1 MGGGRWEVR
10 GGSQIQA
17 ALRETAF
24 SGRYKAQGRAAS
36 LHLLGT
42 SGCMRLS
49 ETMDLEIVGQGGSE
63 ELKPESWPGVQLQAS
78 LQAACFQSVYAGACR
93 GGRCSVRRLPTDMP
107 KLKVFP
113 GKAAAK
119 ELAAGWQAACPSQP
133 PRFPSCL

>member
-1 MGGGRWEVR
+1 MGGGL
-10 GGSQIQA
+10 QTQA

-49 ETMDLEIVGQGGSE
+49 ETMDLEIVGQAGSE
-63 ELKPESWPGVQLQAS
+63 ELKPEPWPGVHLQAS

-93 GGRCSVRRLPTDMP
+93 GGRCSVRRLPTDKS
-107 KLKVFP
+107 KLSFS
-113 GKAAAK
+113 GKSGSQGVCCW
-119 ELAAGWQAACPSQP
+119 LAGSMSKSATQVSLLSLVLA
-133 PRFPSCL
+133 

>member
-1 MGGGRWEVR
+1 MR
-10 GGSQIQA
+10 GDLQTQA

-24 SGRYKAQGRAAS
+24 SCRYKAQGRAAS

-63 ELKPESWPGVQLQAS
+63 ELKPEPWPGVPLQAS
-78 LQAACFQSVYAGACR
+78 LHAACFQSVYAGACR

-107 KLKVFP
+107 KLSLP
-113 GKAAAK
+113 GKSGCQGVCCW
-119 ELAAGWQAACPSQP
+119 LAGSVSKSATQVS
-133 PRFPSCL
+133 LLL